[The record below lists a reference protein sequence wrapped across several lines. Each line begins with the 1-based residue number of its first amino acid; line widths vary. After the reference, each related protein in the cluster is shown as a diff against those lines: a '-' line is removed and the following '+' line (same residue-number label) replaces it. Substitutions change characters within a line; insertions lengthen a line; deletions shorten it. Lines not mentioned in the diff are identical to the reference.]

1 MTTRLMA
8 QRRRSDRSWPE
19 LKALLI
25 MVSTLDLRTRGST
38 ASLGCRPRS
47 RACVT
52 EDMSTAMWG
61 NSGDCSIHG
70 SMTARKA
77 GGSPPPSMLTM
88 LGATYSTTG
97 HEEETTGQ
105 ILTGIHADLLDI
117 RELTKVE
124 EFGVPRRARH
134 RDAAL
139 AAANDG
145 QGTSDDMRGAHHG
158 PRECISTT
166 IGFRI
171 ADRRR

>member
-8 QRRRSDRSWPE
+8 QRRRSEKSWPV

-38 ASLGCRPRS
+38 ASFGCRPRS

-97 HEEETTGQ
+97 HTRKKRQ
-105 ILTGIHADLLDI
+105 VSCRSASMLKVRD
-117 RELTKVE
+117 LTKVKK
-124 EFGVPRRARH
+124 FSVSPRARH

-139 AAANDG
+139 ATANAA
-145 QGTSDDMRGAHHG
+145 QGTSDGVRGARHG
-158 PRECISTT
+158 PRECISTS